1 MRMKVYQSKP
11 RITLSPAI
19 RDGQKY
25 VEGRL
30 MKKNDWQLK
39 DGEYHLTVLGVI
51 ERPDGK
57 FLITQR
63 SRLTRAFRKCRI
75 SGLHRYHS

>member
-1 MRMKVYQSKP
+1 MEMWDIYDANKEK
-11 RITLSPAI
+11 T
-19 RDGQKY
+19 
-25 VEGRL
+25 GRL

-57 FLITQR
+57 LLITQR
-63 SRLTRAFRKCRI
+63 VMKYQAERLRQVR
-75 SGLHRYHS
+75 SQLMQ